1 MIINSLREIMQTRR
15 CSYCREEGHNVTSCN
30 HNDLIV
36 FESMLHTLKQIL
48 QASEY
53 EMTVSQM
60 KQYLNVWLLVDID
73 RRLTRGFAMR
83 KCGGLSRDSIQKCC
97 DKIIYYIWPNSENDM
112 IEIEASTTVDML
124 YQLLVDEDITQLQRN
139 RLYVLITIL
148 EQAEQ
153 AGQTKFAIETEY
165 KNLLSDTET
174 RECGICYNE
183 LSTNKFVT
191 INCSHSFCSD
201 CIRRVFET
209 SVKNEVNPKC
219 AFCRVPVSKVIIN
232 DENIDFSNFIV

>member
-1 MIINSLREIMQTRR
+1 MQMRR

-83 KCGGLSRDSIQKCC
+83 RCGGLSRDSIQQCC
-97 DKIIYYIWPNSENDM
+97 DKIIYYIWPSSENYM
-112 IEIEASTTVDML
+112 IEFEQSSTVDML
-124 YQLLVDEDITQLQRN
+124 YQLLVEEDITQLQRN
-139 RLYVLITIL
+139 RLYILITIL

-153 AGQTKFAIETEY
+153 AEQAGQAGQATQIKFAIETEY
-165 KNLLSDTET
+165 RNILCDTET

-183 LSTNKFVT
+183 VATNKFVT

-201 CIRRVFET
+201 CIGSVFEM
-209 SVKNEVNPKC
+209 SVKNEVYPKC

-232 DENIDFSNFIV
+232 DENIDFSKFIV